1 MMTHPNAQL
10 PNDDSLPSGEGTAGV
25 NSAKE
30 YGVARDLRADAATQE
45 DKPRTASGSDDR
57 KTPERVVGSMELGRQ
72 RVDMPPVSTSPKK
85 HLTPRSTSKEF
96 IFPKSSD
103 PQ

>member
-1 MMTHPNAQL
+1 MTHPNAQL
-10 PNDDSLPSGEGTAGV
+10 PDDDSLPSGEATAGV
-25 NSAKE
+25 NSARE
-30 YGVARDLRADAATQE
+30 YGVGRDLRNAAATQD
-45 DKPRTASGSDDR
+45 DKPRAGSGSNDQ

-72 RVDMPPVSTSPKK
+72 RVETPPVSTSPKK